1 VQLVVY
7 YSIVVLA
14 QLYRLGIGLIDE
26 HVTFEEQER
35 GLKEYLAGVSL
46 ALQI

>member
-7 YSIVVLA
+7 DAIVVLA
-14 QLYRLGIGLIDE
+14 QLYRLGIGLIYE
-26 HVTFEEQER
+26 HVSLEEQER
-35 GLKEYLAGVSL
+35 GLKENLARVSL

>member
-14 QLYRLGIGLIDE
+14 QLYRLGIGLIDK
-26 HVTFEEQER
+26 HVSLEEQER
-35 GLKEYLAGVSL
+35 GLKENFARVSL

>member
-7 YSIVVLA
+7 DTIVVLA
-14 QLYRLGIGLIDE
+14 QLDRLGIGLIDE
-26 HVTFEEQER
+26 HVTLKEQER
-35 GLKEYLAGVSL
+35 GLKENLAGVSL